1 MGISVA
7 SAQFC
12 PEPKTAIKY
21 FLTVL
26 KQVKKN
32 TKRFSHRSTS
42 SVFVNLVFTATL

>member
-26 KQVKKN
+26 KQVKKIPN
-32 TKRFSHRSTS
+32 
-42 SVFVNLVFTATL
+42 VFPTGALVQYLLI